1 MDSLFGIPM
10 NSIMLVLVV
19 LLIVCLAAV
28 AYVALR
34 SRIMFRIGLRN
45 IPRRVAQTVLI
56 IIGLMLST
64 IIISAAFTTGDTVDY
79 SISNEAFRLLG
90 HIDETVQAESQREDG
105 GRLTNTT
112 ERDIP
117 GELRDQFQTAIAAA
131 DNPDIDGSLPVLLEE
146 VPVINLRGRQS
157 E

>member
-10 NSIMLVLVV
+10 NSIMVVLVV
-19 LLIVCLAAV
+19 LLIVCLATV

-34 SRIMFRIGLRN
+34 SRIMFL
-45 IPRRVAQTVLI
+45 
-56 IIGLMLST
+56 IGLMLST
-64 IIISAAFTTGDTVDY
+64 LIISAAFTTGDTVDY
-79 SISNEAFRLLG
+79 GISNEAFRLLG